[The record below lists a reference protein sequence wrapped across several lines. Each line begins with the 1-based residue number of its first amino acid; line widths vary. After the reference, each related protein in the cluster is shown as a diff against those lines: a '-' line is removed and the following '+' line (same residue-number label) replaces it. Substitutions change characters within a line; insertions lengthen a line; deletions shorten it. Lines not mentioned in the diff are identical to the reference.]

1 MLGTQANRA
10 IFESARALRHLAQNV
25 LCGPVEWDPLHTW
38 NAPSLISL
46 VKLPRL
52 PIFDDHHDEWGTN
65 EGLACRR
72 RALTKETDGHNSTT
86 MGRRREVAVVSIEIG
101 CLLPG
106 GRGARQRASGHDHYT
121 KGQAV
126 S

>member
-1 MLGTQANRA
+1 M
-10 IFESARALRHLAQNV
+10 
-25 LCGPVEWDPLHTW
+25 PTW
-38 NAPSLISL
+38 NAPLVISL
-46 VKLPRL
+46 VKFSRS
-52 PIFDDHHDEWGTN
+52 PIFDDRHDEWRTN
-65 EGLACRR
+65 GGLACRR
-72 RALTKETDGHNSTT
+72 RALTKETDGHNATI
-86 MGRRREVAVVSIEIG
+86 MGRRHGVAVVSIEIG